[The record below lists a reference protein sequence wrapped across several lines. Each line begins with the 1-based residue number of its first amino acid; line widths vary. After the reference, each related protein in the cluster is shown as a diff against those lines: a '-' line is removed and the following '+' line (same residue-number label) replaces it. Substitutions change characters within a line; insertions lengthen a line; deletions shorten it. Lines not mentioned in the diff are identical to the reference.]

1 MRKSN
6 ERYTVISDYETGGE
20 LFVEPS
26 SNVTIVLIVLST
38 ISLLAYVVK
47 VFLFSFWSLRH
58 EHLLLN
64 ILVAIVII
72 EPVIIA
78 AKSGIIATYY
88 VAYRAMMLSASVKI
102 TLLEMIQLATTLSSI
117 ALFGS
122 ILLKD
127 LPDLSDG
134 SDKLVDMPKVSLAI
148 GALWLCGAFI
158 LYVTTII
165 TTQTFV
171 PDYR

>member
-1 MRKSN
+1 MS
-6 ERYTVISDYETGGE
+6 
-20 LFVEPS
+20 
-26 SNVTIVLIVLST
+26 
-38 ISLLAYVVK
+38 
-47 VFLFSFWSLRH
+47 FLFLRAKARKYSLK
-58 EHLLLN
+58 
-64 ILVAIVII
+64 V
-72 EPVIIA
+72 
-78 AKSGIIATYY
+78 TM
-88 VAYRAMMLSASVKI
+88 YRAMMLSASVKI